1 KQLDYLL
8 PVPRR
13 DGKFALWAHEGTAEF
28 QELEIRALV
37 PTLGDLKRE
46 DQIAADA
53 VKLAE
58 EKVSTAQLE
67 LESLKARIAAEK
79 ATFAAE
85 SGVQSL
91 ALAASRAERAVAVAK
106 AALGLLEAE
115 QQLARVRAAEP
126 PGGAD
131 AVPPS
136 PAVVEA
142 EKKLAEARQ
151 ALT

>member
-1 KQLDYLL
+1 
-8 PVPRR
+8 
-13 DGKFALWAHEGTAEF
+13 
-28 QELEIRALV
+28 
-37 PTLGDLKRE
+37 
-46 DQIAADA
+46 DA

-91 ALAASRAERAVAVAK
+91 ALAASRAERAVAAAK

-151 ALT
+151 ALTSAQVALENPDGKYAPLGEQFPATSTGRRRALAHWIADPKNPRTARIAIN